1 VGDDLARETLITVT
15 RGCQDIHTIIAS
27 SPAQVDNTWTKVGIE
42 FYKDSA
48 DAVFRALVE

>member
-1 VGDDLARETLITVT
+1 MPPAGHAPRGWDEDSAPRRVAGKRSPNDLTEER
-15 RGCQDIHTIIAS
+15 
-27 SPAQVDNTWTKVGIE
+27 WTKNSIE